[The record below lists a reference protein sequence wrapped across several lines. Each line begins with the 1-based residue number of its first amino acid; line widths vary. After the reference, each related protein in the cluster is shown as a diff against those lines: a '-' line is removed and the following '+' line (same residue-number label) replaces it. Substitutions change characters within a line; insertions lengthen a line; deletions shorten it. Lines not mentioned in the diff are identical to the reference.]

1 MKKGWIIGGV
11 AVVALCLVVGKKLMT
26 PKQFAQGVSD
36 PVVVAE
42 NPEIRDIELTSGLVG
57 SVEPEDVVY
66 VYPKAG
72 GDVTAVNVQAGDTV
86 KAGQL
91 LCVIDTKQVESA
103 KSSLD
108 SAQLALRQAQEDSRY
123 SMRAVESPSRHISS
137 IRIRCSRPRFSTT
150 TRRRTTTTRFL
161 TVR

>member
-72 GDVTAVNVQAGDTV
+72 GDVTAVNVQDR
-86 KAGQL
+86 
-91 LCVIDTKQVESA
+91 
-103 KSSLD
+103 KS
-108 SAQLALRQAQEDSRY
+108 
-123 SMRAVESPSRHISS
+123 V
-137 IRIRCSRPRFSTT
+137 
-150 TRRRTTTTRFL
+150 
-161 TVR
+161 V